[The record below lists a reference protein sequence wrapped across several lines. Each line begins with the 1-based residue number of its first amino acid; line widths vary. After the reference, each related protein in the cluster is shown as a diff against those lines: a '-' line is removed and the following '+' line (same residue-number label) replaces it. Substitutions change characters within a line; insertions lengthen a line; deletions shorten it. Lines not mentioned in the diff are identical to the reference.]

1 MKIIY
6 YLYEQI
12 SSAVI
17 SYKTHWYSERKE
29 THLEYILFFYLGWIR
44 EMQGFFLL
52 NFLHFNSKV
61 KNKKYDIYNTTQ
73 LYYVSKPMAPD
84 LGN

>member
-1 MKIIY
+1 MNKYHQLSFLIKLIDIVREKKHIWNTFY
-6 YLYEQI
+6 
-12 SSAVI
+12 
-17 SYKTHWYSERKE
+17 
-29 THLEYILFFYLGWIR
+29 FFIR

-61 KNKKYDIYNTTQ
+61 KNKKYDIYITTQ